1 MTTSYFYL
9 LSVFIGVICTFSSCS
24 KPEEIDIQ
32 PAVLLNKTDSLAML
46 DIYKKTGG
54 GVYWAKTWD
63 LTNYQTWEE
72 MKTEEI
78 GGEYRIVNIT
88 ILPSAYGS
96 LPESIGKLTELKI
109 LYLNGRIA
117 GGLPASIGNLKKL
130 QTLSVVGTI
139 LGGKIPKEIGK
150 LQELERLYLINNGMT
165 GELPVELGKL
175 SKLVL
180 INLSHNHFYGKVP
193 LELLDLGIAVALDYN
208 DITELPWECWLNDK
222 YITPTLTFNRLSGK
236 VPENVLA
243 TQKWKDLSWL
253 VSDQQKGYGY
263 TE

>member
-1 MTTSYFYL
+1 MITKHFYL
-9 LSVFIGVICTFSSCS
+9 LSVFVGMIYTLCGCS
-24 KPEEIDIQ
+24 KIEEPEIEPEI
-32 PAVLLNKTDSLAML
+32 LLNRTDSLAML
-46 DIYKKTGG
+46 EIYKETGG
-54 GVYWAKTWD
+54 GVYWAKNWE
-63 LTNYQTWEE
+63 LTDYHTWEDV
-72 MKTEEI
+72 KTEEI
-78 GGEYRIVNIT
+78 GGEYRIVDIT
-88 ILPSAYGS
+88 VLPSARGS
-96 LPESIGKLTELKI
+96 LPESIGDLTELRI
-109 LYLNGRIA
+109 LYLNGNIV

-130 QTLSVVGTI
+130 RTLSVVGTI
-139 LGGKIPKEIGK
+139 LGGKIPKEIGE
-150 LQELERLYLINNGMT
+150 LRELERVHLINNGMT

-208 DITELPWECWLNDK
+208 DITELPWECWLDDK